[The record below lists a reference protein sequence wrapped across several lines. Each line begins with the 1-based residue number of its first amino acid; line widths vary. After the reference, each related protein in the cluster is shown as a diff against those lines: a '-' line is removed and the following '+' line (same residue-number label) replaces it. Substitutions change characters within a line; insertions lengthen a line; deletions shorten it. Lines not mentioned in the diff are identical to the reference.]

1 MENSILTSTKKM
13 LGLAEEYEAFDLDI
27 ITHINATFS
36 VLDQMG
42 VGPSGGVYAIDSKE
56 YSWYETGIPPDQM
69 QLIRTYMFLKV
80 RLLFDPPTTG
90 FLLEAL
96 KSQILEME
104 VRLNIMREF
113 ALPDPTPPPEV
124 EV

>member
-13 LGLAEEYEAFDLDI
+13 LGLAESYETFDLDV

-36 VLDQMG
+36 ILDQMG
-42 VGPSGGVYAIDSKE
+42 VGPEGSVYAIDDKSS
-56 YSWYETGIPPDQM
+56 SWVDVGLPPQQT
-69 QLIRTYMFLKV
+69 QLIRSYMFLKV

-90 FLLEAL
+90 FLLDAMNKVL
-96 KSQILEME
+96 SEME
-104 VRLNIMREF
+104 VRLNLMREF
-113 ALPDPTPPPEV
+113 ALPPPPTPPEV